1 MNHSTK
7 QLVLLYQV
15 YSIWCLYNELIF
27 LIYLHLLQ
35 VMNHS
40 LKQLILLYQ
49 VYSIWCLYNEIDLPS
64 LTIFTTGSYSFNSI
78 NQFSLESKI
87 CWNDCLSDLPSLT
100 SFIIGFQSFYLTDS
114 FTLRSN
120 HYIYLNNNGI
130 DLSSLISFTTGNYSF
145 YETSSFTL
153 DSISFFILLSSRSS

>member
-1 MNHSTK
+1 MLLVLNHLQI
-7 QLVLLYQV
+7 QLVLLFQV
-15 YSIWCLYNELIF
+15 TIHWI
-27 LIYLHLLQ
+27 ID
-35 VMNHS
+35 
-40 LKQLILLYQ
+40 
-49 VYSIWCLYNEIDLPS
+49 EIDLPNLS
-64 LTIFTTGSYSFNSI
+64 TFTTGSYSFNSI

-100 SFIIGFQSFYLTDS
+100 SFTIGFQSFYLTDS